1 MIPGIDDRS
10 FRPVAII
17 NYSPFRRGG
26 KKKVGGR
33 EGKEKKERG
42 GRDFEGRRNYLFL
55 FSAGE
60 VMLLEIIIS

>member
-10 FRPVAII
+10 FRPVPII

-26 KKKVGGR
+26 KKKVGGGGER
-33 EGKEKKERG
+33 KKERG

>member
-33 EGKEKKERG
+33 GRGKKKKKEEG
-42 GRDFEGRRNYLFL
+42 EILRDD
-55 FSAGE
+55 
-60 VMLLEIIIS
+60 EIIFSFFRLER

>member
-26 KKKVGGR
+26 KKKVGGGGR
-33 EGKEKKERG
+33 GKKKKKEEG
-42 GRDFEGRRNYLFL
+42 EILRDD
-55 FSAGE
+55 
-60 VMLLEIIIS
+60 EIIFSFFRLER

>member
-26 KKKVGGR
+26 KKKVGGGG
-33 EGKEKKERG
+33 EGRKEKKKEEG
-42 GRDFEGRRNYLFL
+42 EILRDD
-55 FSAGE
+55 
-60 VMLLEIIIS
+60 EIIFSFFRLER